1 MGLNFSAHPNTTQ
14 SRPAGLI
21 LHGTYNMDSNSS
33 YSVSNIPSDAVLV
46 RISFRNLSVSSS
58 GGPRYYLNFGSSTG
72 VDTNNNYRWGNGY
85 YDNGGQSGNGTSAHN
100 NFRIVTSAHTNANH
114 RECGY
119 VDFAKSSQ
127 GWVGHGQFT
136 DYFYSQGINY
146 HFSGVW
152 MVNAPIQIIRMVA
165 TNGTFNNSSIMVIH
179 YQPGEV

>member
-14 SRPAGLI
+14 TRPAGLI
-21 LHGTYNMDSNSS
+21 LHGTYDMDGYSS
-33 YSVSNIPSDAVLV
+33 YTVSNVPTDAVLI

-58 GGPRYYLNFGSSTG
+58 GAPRYYLNLGGTSG

-85 YDNGGQSGNGTSAHN
+85 YDNGGQSGNGTSAHG
-100 NFRIVTSAHTNANH
+100 NFRIVNSSHTNSNH
-114 RECGY
+114 RECGS

-152 MVNAPIQIIRMVA
+152 MANSAIQNIRMVA
-165 TNGTFNNSSIMVIH
+165 TNGSVTSDSIMIIH
-179 YQPGEV
+179 YQQGEV